1 MLLSRTVSSPAS
13 SWLSVS
19 RQRPALVMGRGRAAL
34 LLLAVAGSSLGCLG
48 QPALAQV
55 ESFMLKP
62 GSNVGPAT
70 QVKPTNCVTAA
81 DGSVTCDTKIVN
93 PPSDTP
99 AKPSYQPFKN

>member
-1 MLLSRTVSSPAS
+1 
-13 SWLSVS
+13 
-19 RQRPALVMGRGRAAL
+19 MGSGRAAL
-34 LLLAVAGSSLGCLG
+34 LLVVAGSALGCLG

-70 QVKPTNCVTAA
+70 QIKPTNCVNAA
-81 DGSVTCDTKIVN
+81 DGSVTCDTKIEN

-99 AKPSYQPFKN
+99 ARPSYQPFKN